1 MIPMKVFNKI
11 ILGHNPL
18 HVKRHAYSSTS
29 KVACLLTCSR
39 MGFHDKNPAC
49 TLKPEKEKQF
59 LPSIF
64 IGPSISSHKL
74 IKAYLKVEIL
84 IN

>member
-1 MIPMKVFNKI
+1 
-11 ILGHNPL
+11 
-18 HVKRHAYSSTS
+18 
-29 KVACLLTCSR
+29 

-74 IKAYLKVEIL
+74 MKAYLKVEIL